1 MRILLIGGG
10 KVGSFL
16 ARELHKAGHVVTVIE
31 DSHAHAEAVSD
42 EMKVLVLEGDGTDVN
57 LLKAADTDR
66 ADWVLAVTGLDE
78 VNLVACQLALTLGA
92 GRVLARLNN
101 PLNRPT
107 FDALDIPV
115 VAVTDVMATLIS
127 REVEVEEF
135 RHIALLGR
143 GEVSVYEID
152 LPARF
157 EERPV
162 AEIRLPPGSLL
173 VTLVRGDEA
182 YVPTATTRLK
192 AGDQVTAVSAI
203 DLEDKVREALG
214 YKNGRNRW

>member
-1 MRILLIGGG
+1 MRVTLIGGG
-10 KVGSFL
+10 KVGSYL

-31 DSHAHAEAVSD
+31 EAHTHAESLTD
-42 EMKVLVLEGDGTDVN
+42 DSKVLVLEGDGTDVR
-57 LLKAADTDR
+57 LLKAADTGR

-92 GRVLARLNN
+92 KQVLARLNN

-127 REVEVEEF
+127 REVEVPEF
-135 RHIALLGR
+135 RHVTLLGR

-152 LPARF
+152 IPPEF

-162 AEIRLPPGSLL
+162 AELRLPKGALL
-173 VTLVRGDEA
+173 VAVVSGDEVI
-182 YVPTATTRLK
+182 VPTATTTLR
-192 AGDQVTAVSAI
+192 AGDQVTAVSSV
-203 DLEDKVREALG
+203 DLEDEVRDVLG
-214 YKNGRNRW
+214 YGNGRKR

>member
-1 MRILLIGGG
+1 MRVVLIGGG

-16 ARELHKAGHVVTVIE
+16 ARELHKGGRVVTVIE
-31 DSHAHAEAVSD
+31 ESHAHAEALVD
-42 EMKVLVLEGDGTDVN
+42 ESKVLVLEGDGTDIN
-57 LLKAADTDR
+57 LLEAAETAR

-92 GRVLARLNN
+92 RHVLARLNN

-127 REVEVEEF
+127 RGVEVPEF

-152 LPARF
+152 VPPEFEQQPLAELRF
-157 EERPV
+157 P
-162 AEIRLPPGSLL
+162 LGSLI
-173 VTLVRGDEA
+173 VTVVSGDEVV
-182 YVPTATTRLK
+182 VPTASTLLK
-192 AGDQVTAVSAI
+192 PGDQITAVSNVE
-203 DLEDKVREALG
+203 LEDQVRAVLG
-214 YKNGRNRW
+214 YRNAGAR

>member
-31 DSHAHAEAVSD
+31 EAHGHAEALTD
-42 EMKVLVLEGDGTDVN
+42 DMKVLVLEGDGTDVN
-57 LLKAADTDR
+57 LLKAANTDR

-92 GRVLARLNN
+92 GSVLARLNN

-127 REVEVEEF
+127 REVEVGEF
-135 RHIALLGR
+135 RHITLLGR
-143 GEVSVYEID
+143 GAVSVYEID
-152 LPARF
+152 IPAHF

-173 VTLVRGDEA
+173 VTLVRGDDA
-182 YVPTATTRLK
+182 YVPMAATRLQP
-192 AGDQVTAVSAI
+192 GDRVTVVSGVQ
-203 DLEDKVREALG
+203 LEDKVREALG
-214 YKNGRNRW
+214 YKNGRRRS

>member
-16 ARELHKAGHVVTVIE
+16 ARELHKASHVVTVIE
-31 DSHAHAEAVSD
+31 DSHAHAEALTD

-92 GRVLARLNN
+92 DRVLARLNN

-127 REVEVEEF
+127 REVEVAEF
-135 RHIALLGR
+135 RHVALLGR
-143 GEVSVYEID
+143 GEISVYEID
-152 LPARF
+152 IPAHF
-157 EERPV
+157 EECPV

-182 YVPTATTRLK
+182 YVPMATTRLK
-192 AGDQVTAVSAI
+192 PGDQVTAVSAI
-203 DLEDKVREALG
+203 ELEDRVREALG
-214 YKNGRNRW
+214 YKNGRRRS

>member
-1 MRILLIGGG
+1 MRLTLVGGG

-16 ARELHKAGHVVTVIE
+16 ARELYKAGHVVTVIE
-31 DSHAHAEAVSD
+31 ESHGHAESLTD
-42 EMKVLVLEGDGTDVN
+42 DTKVLVLEGDGTDVR
-57 LLKAADTDR
+57 LLKAADTER

-92 GRVLARLNN
+92 KQVLARLNN

-127 REVEVEEF
+127 REVDVPEF
-135 RHIALLGR
+135 RHVTLLGR
-143 GEVSVYEID
+143 GEISVYEID
-152 LPARF
+152 LPPDF

-162 AEIRLPPGSLL
+162 AELRLPTGSLL
-173 VTLVRGDEA
+173 VAVVSGDEVR
-182 YVPTATTRLK
+182 VPTASTLLRP
-192 AGDQVTAVSAI
+192 GDQVTAVSGVE
-203 DLEDKVREALG
+203 LEDGVRLALG
-214 YKNGRNRW
+214 YKNGRRR